1 MPGIDEAWVRQR
13 AHEIWV
19 AEGMPEGKDFDH
31 WCAATEEFR
40 ALPVKKPAARKAAPK
55 AMAAEQPA
63 AKPAKKAGAKTNV
76 VSEVPAA
83 ETPARKKAPA
93 AKKPKA

>member
-1 MPGIDEAWVRQR
+1 MPGIDEVWVRQR

-40 ALPVKKPAARKAAPK
+40 ARPVKKTAARKAAPK
-55 AMAAEQPA
+55 TDAAEKPA
-63 AKPAKKAGAKTNV
+63 AQPAKKASGKAAAVN
-76 VSEVPAA
+76 EAPLADVPAK
-83 ETPARKKAPA
+83 KKAA
-93 AKKPKA
+93 AVKKPKA

>member
-1 MPGIDEAWVRQR
+1 MPGIDEIWVRQR

-40 ALPVKKPAARKAAPK
+40 ALPVKKPAARKVASG
-55 AMAAEQPA
+55 AEGGEKPA
-63 AKPAKKAGAKTNV
+63 AKPARKTSAKAAA
-76 VSEVPAA
+76 VSEALPVEVPAK
-83 ETPARKKAPA
+83 KKAPA
-93 AKKPKA
+93 VKKPKA